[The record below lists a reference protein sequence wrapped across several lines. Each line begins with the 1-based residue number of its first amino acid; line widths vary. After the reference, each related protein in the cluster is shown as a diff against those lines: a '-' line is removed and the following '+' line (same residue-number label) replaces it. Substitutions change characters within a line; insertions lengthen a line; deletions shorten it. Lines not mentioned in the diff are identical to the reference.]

1 MEERSSKGNQQ
12 WLQKISAMES
22 ADRRPIIT
30 VSSTRR
36 VRTFNYYYCN
46 HCRRTVRVSSM
57 NLFGRLCPF
66 CYGELRTEPGS
77 MVPELR
83 SRGGPHFLARLLN
96 DTALLLDP
104 PDIRPLA
111 PLSRQGHWSAETEAN
126 GPTLSSWITL
136 QFDRPPRLPSPIPR
150 PEPEPPRPDRGIN
163 SRDIGTYEDPFN
175 FMENLTMNERP
186 GPPPAHD
193 SDIEALP
200 TIKITENH
208 LKDDADCPVCK
219 EEFLVGGEAREL
231 PCKHFYHSDC
241 IIPWL
246 RIHNTCPVCR
256 FQLRA
261 STGSDLEND
270 GMWQFTGE
278 DAWSGRNL
286 GWSRLFSFWPFG
298 ALLDRFYQ
306 NLSSLVSRIRPPGEA
321 LYRKMDFKVEEN
333 TDKTIEILMKVCKD
347 GRYQSKSEVKTY
359 FTDDRP
365 NRDSS
370 PANRASKEFWTI
382 FLEQK
387 GTSTDVLGIVHQ
399 DFSSSAVD
407 LRT

>member
-1 MEERSSKGNQQ
+1 MGICPSLGK
-12 WLQKISAMES
+12 AMES

-186 GPPPAHD
+186 GPPPAND

-306 NLSSLVSRIRPPGEA
+306 NLSSLVSRIRPPGEGKLLMILFNA
-321 LYRKMDFKVEEN
+321 QSIIWEPNFSIRKNLHLNSDIVWHAIFSCKTLIHAVVSLQVEEN
-333 TDKTIEILMKVCKD
+333 TDKTIEILMKLNCLVNIPTMEEI
-347 GRYQSKSEVKTY
+347 QMM
-359 FTDDRP
+359 DD
-365 NRDSS
+365 
-370 PANRASKEFWTI
+370 
-382 FLEQK
+382 
-387 GTSTDVLGIVHQ
+387 
-399 DFSSSAVD
+399 
-407 LRT
+407 